1 MEQSRQVAVRLYGEM
16 LLALLQRPR
25 AVLLPS
31 QRDGESHDTEL
42 LSQACWR
49 ARGGLCLPPQLTIL
63 YYEQEEEEGCSF
75 SKERTFQSR
84 DESQQIAVW

>member
-1 MEQSRQVAVRLYGEM
+1 M

-25 AVLLPS
+25 EVLLPS
-31 QRDGESHDTEL
+31 QRDGQSHDTEL
-42 LSQACWR
+42 LSQACWAGALR
-49 ARGGLCLPPQLTIL
+49 ALLASAAHYPIV
-63 YYEQEEEEGCSF
+63 EQEEEEGCSF

>member
-1 MEQSRQVAVRLYGEM
+1 M

-42 LSQACWR
+42 LSQASWR
-49 ARGGLCLPPQLTIL
+49 TGGGLCALLASAAHYPIL
-63 YYEQEEEEGCSF
+63 EKEEEEGCSF

>member
-1 MEQSRQVAVRLYGEM
+1 M

-25 AVLLPS
+25 EVLLPS
-31 QRDGESHDTEL
+31 QRDGQSHDTEL
-42 LSQACWR
+42 LSQASWR
-49 ARGGLCLPPQLTIL
+49 AGDALCLPLQLTSAAHYPIV
-63 YYEQEEEEGCSF
+63 EKEEVEGCSF